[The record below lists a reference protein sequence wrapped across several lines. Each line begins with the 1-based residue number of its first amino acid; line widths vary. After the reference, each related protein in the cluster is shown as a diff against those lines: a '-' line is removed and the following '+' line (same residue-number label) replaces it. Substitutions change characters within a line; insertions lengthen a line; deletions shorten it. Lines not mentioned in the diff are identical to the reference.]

1 MAVSAVLL
9 LLVSA
14 SFYLSPSLQAALE
27 SHYATQDAVRA
38 LQRLLLNAG
47 TALIGAAAIVTS
59 LVLFAMQVN
68 VERMP
73 HGLFRR
79 LSTDPRLLGA
89 FAIAFLL
96 AIGVATLST
105 FAEQVTLAPVVL
117 SAAWAA
123 ILILLLFLYAY
134 RRALVLINPLQQ
146 LEILVQ
152 DTRKELRL
160 WDRRARRAMPLLEPE
175 ETETADSPAA
185 DSTHDA
191 PRTVYFQI
199 NDHWTNGAARGVRHA
214 MSFARRYAEQGDYEV
229 SGTAL
234 TAVAAINASYI
245 DAKGKTFYTNT
256 ALIDDPRSRDSF
268 ITDTLEH
275 MRQSVQSGIVRRD
288 EQQIEQTLQAL
299 GALVRLYQGID
310 YSSPYATK
318 SHAHL
323 AAGYLANAVQAV
335 LPHDM
340 TDVLLEGMRLM
351 GQSARQF
358 VVQGKP
364 DEIATLSQKIAEI
377 ACTGCAKEHY
387 RSVTMEGMAQL
398 ANLTFD
404 VVRSKGRDTQFAI
417 GELRRNVALV
427 SQLFL
432 KVPDPPLSN
441 THATYLGPYYSS
453 TSTESLRF
461 RLTALVNALSQNQ
474 ADDADAQSVIWN
486 IEQWADGL
494 FDTTK
499 ELLLAAIAAR
509 SHFTIAMIQWI
520 TGVTDLLLALSNAP
534 ACDDPSARP
543 PACDAHTQ
551 RELRKH
557 AGWLIATLTWIPDDR
572 KSVTFVEIFQLTEVL
587 FEAATDAR
595 KRGCEEVSR
604 DIGGYLLSWT
614 LKGGRY
620 ITGWG
625 VLERGLCACA
635 VFALMGLHGD
645 VDALKDEIHA
655 RLQDDRAPEQDVRE
669 RAARGIRER
678 ADSLPVRGHW
688 SSRIEA
694 AVAQSDYAILAPL
707 LNEIA
712 NILSPPAR

>member
-199 NDHWTNGAARGVRHA
+199 NDYWTNGAARGVRHA

-494 FDTTK
+494 FETTK
-499 ELLLAAIAAR
+499 ELLLAAIVAR

-534 ACDDPSARP
+534 ACD
-543 PACDAHTQ
+543 AHTQ

-572 KSVTFVEIFQLTEVL
+572 ESVTFVEIFQLTEVL

-669 RAARGIRER
+669 RAAREIRER
-678 ADSLPVRGHW
+678 ADGLQVRGHW